1 MEGVIVGEEDQWP
14 GHGDADDTVWTL
26 PALRGSE
33 VRAGSGRNARAPV
46 TGARG
51 AMREVA
57 LNIRALA
64 GRSALVL
71 VSTLVIL
78 VVLEISLRLLTP
90 PPPPPDDSLRTYT
103 QYDPE
108 LGWRGRPD
116 ARGTYRAHGF
126 LTDVTLNHGGWRDE
140 EPEIP
145 SRVPTVALVGDSF
158 AWGFGVQRGEMFAD
172 RVEALLPGVRVQNYG
187 VCGYGTDQELLV
199 LEKSALA
206 IHPRV
211 VLVEFAVGND
221 LDNVLSSRAYGLPKP
236 RYVPANGALR
246 LEGIP
251 VPRTEQ
257 WDRAARTGVRDFL
270 TAHVRLFAWSRPR
283 WANLRGRA
291 ERLLPFLREEKG
303 SLRLALLDKNPSQRV
318 ERGWGL
324 VEQILGK
331 VAADA
336 DAAGA
341 RTVVLVVPDRTQ
353 VDAPLWNDFLDTQ
366 GRDPASYD
374 RDLPDRRIQEIASR
388 LGITVVDPL
397 EAQRARAASGTAV
410 FLTGDPHWN
419 AAGHEIAAQE
429 LARALK
435 TLL

>member
-1 MEGVIVGEEDQWP
+1 
-14 GHGDADDTVWTL
+14 
-26 PALRGSE
+26 
-33 VRAGSGRNARAPV
+33 
-46 TGARG
+46 
-51 AMREVA
+51 MREVA